1 MIRPLALD
9 TAVITTYLFRLESS
23 NSSAFAGAIYRPSP
37 GPFERLTQRTA
48 PLKIGHR
55 HEDCVPLHLISSAAL
70 MLGAAEIFS
79 INAAWACAP
88 HARSCPYASELY
100 QPWTRIHPER
110 LPAPSGQH
118 APLGRRPV
126 PAGFIGGCARGGLV
140 ERCASA
146 SPEASIN
153 RPNLTTLK
161 ISLLAH
167 GGFLIRSL
175 CGGSHARHDATS
187 QFSFSNFRLAI
198 APGVPSSHLSALLC
212 VAACGRAGSH
222 HFVS

>member
-1 MIRPLALD
+1 MR
-9 TAVITTYLFRLESS
+9 S
-23 NSSAFAGAIYRPSP
+23 
-37 GPFERLTQRTA
+37 
-48 PLKIGHR
+48 
-55 HEDCVPLHLISSAAL
+55 
-70 MLGAAEIFS
+70 
-79 INAAWACAP
+79 WACAP

-126 PAGFIGGCARGGLV
+126 PARLHRWLCQGGGPV

-161 ISLLAH
+161 ISLLAIMVARLFDPIALW
-167 GGFLIRSL
+167 GRSEERRVGKE
-175 CGGSHARHDATS
+175 CRS
-187 QFSFSNFRLAI
+187 
-198 APGVPSSHLSALLC
+198 
-212 VAACGRAGSH
+212 
-222 HFVS
+222 